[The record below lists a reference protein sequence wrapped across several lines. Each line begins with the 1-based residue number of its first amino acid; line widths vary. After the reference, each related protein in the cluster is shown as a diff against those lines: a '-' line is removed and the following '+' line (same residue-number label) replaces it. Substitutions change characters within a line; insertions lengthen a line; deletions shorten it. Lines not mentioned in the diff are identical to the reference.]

1 LTVDGTLCLP
11 QNWMFGHMR
20 AALGIDRKTDILEYI
35 ESLPTP
41 EAQKE
46 AHAKIE
52 KVEED
57 AMNKMVWKPAIVL
70 TIGLLKKGWWG

>member
-1 LTVDGTLCLP
+1 
-11 QNWMFGHMR
+11 MFGHMR

-57 AMNKMVWKPAIVL
+57 AMNKMVWEPAIVL